1 MSNIPYPDVPQ
12 LPGVPPVSRSANQ
25 GIAIGLAVA
34 AELYDL
40 YLKIKKT
47 PVKYPKQPSQHAIWG
62 ILYEGSF
69 DSANPEYLVTQTSV
83 NAATII
89 TPVFL
94 QNTAILG
101 SSKVTNVNIKGSYA
115 LKPDSFVKFEYKE
128 IHKIPN
134 YPVEQ
139 GSFQSYNKVT
149 LPYEIKLTI
158 TKSNI
163 FEIGPFINQIL
174 VLLNSTRLLS
184 IVTPDKVYNSAN
196 LINFDYRKDARN
208 GAVLLIAELT
218 FQEVRIAPNPSVP
231 VAAPQADQTFALGQV
246 SPLPE
251 MTPIG
256 TNLPTNELLVN

>member
-1 MSNIPYPDVPQ
+1 MSNIPYPDVPP
-12 LPGVPPVSRSANQ
+12 LPGVPPISRLASQ
-25 GIAIGLAVA
+25 GIAVGLAVS
-34 AELYDL
+34 AELYAL
-40 YLKIKKT
+40 YKKLKDT
-47 PVKYPKQPSQHAIWG
+47 PVKYPKQPTQHAIWG
-62 ILYEGSF
+62 ILYESSF
-69 DSANPEYLVTQTSV
+69 DSANPEYLVTQNSV
-83 NAATII
+83 NTATIN

-94 QNTAILG
+94 QNTATLG
-101 SSKVTNVNIKGSYA
+101 TAQVTNVSIKGTYA
-115 LKPDSFVKFEYKE
+115 LRPDSFIKFEYKE

-149 LPYEIKLTI
+149 LPYEIKLI
-158 TKSNI
+158 VTKSNI

-174 VLLNSTRLLS
+174 VLLNSTKLLS
-184 IVTPDKVYNSAN
+184 IVTPDKTFNSAN
-196 LINFDYRKDARN
+196 LVNFDYRKEAKN

-218 FQEVRIAPNPSVP
+218 FQEVRIAPNPAAP
-231 VAAPQADQTFALGQV
+231 VATPQADQTFALGQV